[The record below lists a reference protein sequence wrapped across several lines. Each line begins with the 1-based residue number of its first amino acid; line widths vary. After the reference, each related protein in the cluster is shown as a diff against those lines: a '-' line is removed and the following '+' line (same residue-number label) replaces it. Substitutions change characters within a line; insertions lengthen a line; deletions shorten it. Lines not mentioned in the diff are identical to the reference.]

1 MTDKET
7 EMDFDVII
15 IGAGASGTACAA
27 AASQRGL
34 KTAVLEHCATGLN
47 KVRISG
53 GGRCNFT
60 NLNAEAAAYVSQN
73 PKFALSALRQFSQH
87 DFIKMVQDEKIA
99 YYEKTQGQLFCQVSS
114 DAIIKM
120 LQKQAKKAK
129 FFYNMRIGNI
139 EKNGEIFKVTANDEI
154 FKAASL
160 VVACGGASYPNIGAT
175 EDGYKIAKKFG
186 LKVIPYKPALVP
198 LNLDNETMKKTLA
211 LKGIALDAEVRC
223 NKFRIRENILF
234 THFGLSGPAILQ
246 ASLYWNKGDTVSI
259 NFLPEENALAFLL
272 QAKGQTPQ
280 KKISS
285 VLKTRFP
292 DRFVDFLLEGK
303 DDNIG
308 ETSNKALA
316 ALAEKTGNWQT
327 TPVGTQGFR
336 LAEVTAGGVDTR
348 QINPS
353 TCEVRSVP
361 GLYVI
366 GELLDVTGRL
376 GGFNLQWAWSSAF
389 AAAKALEKKF

>member
-1 MTDKET
+1 MTDKGT

-34 KTAVLEHCATGLN
+34 KTAVLEHCAAGLN

-53 GGRCNFT
+53 GGKCNFT
-60 NLNAEAAAYVSQN
+60 NLNAEASAYVSQN

-87 DFIKMVQDEKIA
+87 DFIKMMHDEKIA
-99 YYEKTQGQLFCQVSS
+99 YYEKTQGQLFCRDSS

-129 FFYNMRIGNI
+129 FFYNTRIGNI
-139 EKNGEIFKVTANDEI
+139 EKNGEIFEVTANGKV
-154 FKAASL
+154 FTSGSL
-160 VVACGGASYPNIGAT
+160 VIACGGASYPNIGAT
-175 EDGYKIAKKFG
+175 EDGYKIAKKFS

-223 NKFRIRENILF
+223 NKFCIRENILF

-246 ASLYWNKGDTVSI
+246 ASLYWNKGDTVCI
-259 NFLPEENALAFLL
+259 NFLPEENAQAFLL
-272 QAKGQTPQ
+272 QAKEQTPQ

-292 DRFVDFLLEGK
+292 DRFVNFLLEGK
-303 DDNIG
+303 DGNIG
-308 ETSNKALA
+308 ETSNKTLA

-327 TPVGTQGFR
+327 VPVGTQGFR
-336 LAEVTAGGVDTR
+336 LAEVTAGGVDTNEISS
-348 QINPS
+348 Q
-353 TCEVRSVP
+353 TMEAKKVK
-361 GLYVI
+361 GLFFI
-366 GELLDVTGRL
+366 GEVLDITGRL
-376 GGFNLQWAWSSAF
+376 GGYNLQWAWSSGFTAG
-389 AAAKALEKKF
+389 KYV

>member
-1 MTDKET
+1 MTDKRT

-34 KTAVLEHCATGLN
+34 KTAVLEHCARGLN
-47 KVRISG
+47 KVKISG

-60 NLNAEAAAYVSQN
+60 NLNAEASAYVSQN

-87 DFIKMVQDEKIA
+87 DFIKMMQDEKIA
-99 YYEKTQGQLFCQVSS
+99 YYEKTQGQLFCRDSS

-120 LQKQAKKAK
+120 LQKQAQKAK

-139 EKNGEIFKVTANDEI
+139 EKNGEIFEVTANGET

-160 VVACGGASYPNIGAT
+160 VIACGGASYPNIGAT

-246 ASLYWNKGDTVSI
+246 ASLYWNKGDTVCI
-259 NFLPEENALAFLL
+259 NFLPEENAQAFLL
-272 QAKGQTPQ
+272 KAKEQTPQ

-292 DRFVDFLLEGK
+292 DRFVNFLLEGK
-303 DDNIG
+303 DGNIG

-327 TPVGTQGFR
+327 VPVGTQGFR
-336 LAEVTAGGVDTR
+336 LAEVTAGGVDTNEISS
-348 QINPS
+348 Q
-353 TCEVRSVP
+353 TMEAKKVK
-361 GLYVI
+361 GLFFI
-366 GELLDVTGRL
+366 GEVLDITGRL
-376 GGFNLQWAWSSAF
+376 GGYNLQWAWSSGFTAG
-389 AAAKALEKKF
+389 KYV